1 MPWGGNVSTDLVS
14 KEHQLLGDWGFVLFS
29 NFRLNSISE
38 LGNVLPSCYCQ
49 DVLAE
54 RVLPAVL
61 DPGASQSPQSP
72 LSQPAPGK
80 PSYIQDILNLMTI
93 QTLQQPKQGLE
104 TSAASCLQQGSRLQ
118 WQKDTHQLLEWS
130 LVEVYGLIL
139 NPCKLRLHIVYMYM
153 LRAHVLLCSGYSPCF
168 VLELVWSW
176 GSHIWHLVELHC
188 SSLAMYLAAP
198 GPTFQAQL
206 PDLDFDLL
214 HHQGW
219 AWWSRLLDEPEFY
232 QWPTLLHGVGA
243 VRSLCC
249 RLWHLSSSL
258 HFSWGATAPCC
269 TLTLRDLTHKQYSSA
284 SPKFQQVSHSH
295 SPSDVQMHPLKKS
308 RQKLSLPSDLCN
320 IRLQLCYF
328 FRHFCTHFT
337 WAPCCWMPASPNQ
350 EALWSFGKP
359 HW

>member
-93 QTLQQPKQGLE
+93 QTLQQPEQGLE

-130 LVEVYGLIL
+130 LVEDWSLIL
-139 NPCKLRLHIVYMYM
+139 ASLDSTLYTCTCSEHMFYY
-153 LRAHVLLCSGYSPCF
+153 VLVILPALY
-168 VLELVWSW
+168 WSW
-176 GSHIWHLVELHC
+176 FEV
-188 SSLAMYLAAP
+188 
-198 GPTFQAQL
+198 
-206 PDLDFDLL
+206 
-214 HHQGW
+214 
-219 AWWSRLLDEPEFY
+219 
-232 QWPTLLHGVGA
+232 
-243 VRSLCC
+243 
-249 RLWHLSSSL
+249 
-258 HFSWGATAPCC
+258 
-269 TLTLRDLTHKQYSSA
+269 
-284 SPKFQQVSHSH
+284 
-295 SPSDVQMHPLKKS
+295 
-308 RQKLSLPSDLCN
+308 
-320 IRLQLCYF
+320 
-328 FRHFCTHFT
+328 
-337 WAPCCWMPASPNQ
+337 
-350 EALWSFGKP
+350 EALTFGT
-359 HW
+359 